1 VKRTERGEPIGAVTH
16 ICTGT
21 TQGNSLRS
29 YLYLKLAKCQV
40 SHFIFYVFSSIKLEN
55 RGRNRIGAVG
65 TVGGGG
71 GGERGGRVNMVQTMY
86 THVCKCKND
95 TC

>member
-1 VKRTERGEPIGAVTH
+1 LNWPGPPWEADWGGVKRTERGEPTGAVTH

-65 TVGGGG
+65 TVGREEVVGKGVGG
-71 GGERGGRVNMVQTMY
+71 
-86 THVCKCKND
+86 
-95 TC
+95 